1 MAEST
6 DTTIGEPVPER
17 LQRGFSFRSALSLAF
32 ADVSP
37 IACDV
42 GWRERKVHL
51 SAQRYP
57 LLVSADTDGR
67 EVGVSHR
74 SART

>member
-37 IACDV
+37 IAAANSPRVKMAYTAAIGDTSAKASDSA
-42 GWRERKVHL
+42 ERKL
-51 SAQRYP
+51 NPR
-57 LLVSADTDGR
+57 
-67 EVGVSHR
+67 
-74 SART
+74 